1 MKKHLKT
8 VLKHI
13 KGAGKQIAKDLITA
27 IIKSAAIVALKEWV
41 IVPLMK
47 QLKKIY
53 DRNPEMERQFGL

>member
-1 MKKHLKT
+1 MKKCLRG
-8 VLKHI
+8 LAKHI
-13 KGAGKQIAKDLITA
+13 KGATKQIAKDLA
-27 IIKSAAIVALKEWV
+27 IAIVKSAAIVAMKEWI